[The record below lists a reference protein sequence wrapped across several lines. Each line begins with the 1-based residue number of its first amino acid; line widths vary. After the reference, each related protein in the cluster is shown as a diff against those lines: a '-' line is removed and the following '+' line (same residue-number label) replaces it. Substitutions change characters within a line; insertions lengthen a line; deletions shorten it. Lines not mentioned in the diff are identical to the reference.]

1 MREVEIRWI
10 DERQNE
16 RIFITSLTMSINNWH
31 SMQQAVEEL
40 NRLFGDEVVEIENIE
55 VVGY

>member
-16 RIFITSLTMSINNWH
+16 GIFITSLTTSINNWH

-40 NRLFGDEVVEIENIE
+40 NRLFGDEVVEIEK
-55 VVGY
+55 

>member
-16 RIFITSLTMSINNWH
+16 RIFITSLTMAINNWH

-40 NRLFGDEVVEIENIE
+40 NILFGDEVVEIENIE
-55 VVGY
+55 VVAF

>member
-1 MREVEIRWI
+1 MRKVEIRWI

-31 SMQQAVEEL
+31 SMQQAIEEL
-40 NRLFGDEVVEIENIE
+40 NSLFGDEVVEIENIE

>member
-16 RIFITSLTMSINNWH
+16 RIFITPLTMSINNWH
-31 SMQQAVEEL
+31 SMQQAVEEV

-55 VVGY
+55 FVAF